1 MWQSER
7 EKETHREKPRKDS
20 DAVDGDYSAWQR
32 SPVLKSAISSDQMS
46 ERPTSPETEI
56 VRLQIKVRHFIFKSQ
71 ICRSEAEDAAAVPKD
86 AKQVGWIMKRR
97 CSKRQLRSTW
107 SVSSDLDLI
116 LVDLGAIGT
125 IRQQSEESVALARQR
140 LEETRLQTAEDLSK
154 LEEEYLQMEK
164 KVNDKTNE
172 CEVLIK
178 FKGTDKE
185 YHMRVARLNELKVE
199 LENLVSEQKTERSE
213 LAALV
218 SKHHSN
224 LNLNITE
231 RCREIQA
238 TLTAEAVQN
247 IPQSL
252 KGLAHQN
259 RVMKREIELHR
270 DNIAETEREVALLQS
285 RISDLQQKKCTVRQ
299 ARRGTPKFIS
309 TMYKNGV
316 HSGIFGKWFC

>member
-20 DAVDGDYSAWQR
+20 DAVLS
-32 SPVLKSAISSDQMS
+32 
-46 ERPTSPETEI
+46 
-56 VRLQIKVRHFIFKSQ
+56 HFCF
-71 ICRSEAEDAAAVPKD
+71 
-86 AKQVGWIMKRR
+86 MKRR

-231 RCREIQA
+231 
-238 TLTAEAVQN
+238 
-247 IPQSL
+247 S
-252 KGLAHQN
+252 G
-259 RVMKREIELHR
+259 
-270 DNIAETEREVALLQS
+270 S
-285 RISDLQQKKCTVRQ
+285 S
-299 ARRGTPKFIS
+299 PK
-309 TMYKNGV
+309 YPP
-316 HSGIFGKWFC
+316 IFEGPCPPE